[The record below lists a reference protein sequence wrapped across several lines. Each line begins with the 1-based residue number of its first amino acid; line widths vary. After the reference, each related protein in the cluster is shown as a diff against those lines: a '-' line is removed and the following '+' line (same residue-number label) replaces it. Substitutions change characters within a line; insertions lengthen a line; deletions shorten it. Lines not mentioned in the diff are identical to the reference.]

1 MATITLYK
9 DKINGVGSLLD
20 DIIKSSNNLNA
31 QLGTLKSTLQG
42 VDSSTCNLQDTVDS
56 ISSSSKSESDK
67 VEDLKRLNNK
77 LTAFIEMTACRDS
90 SAESEINKAKEDF
103 YTKYSYLKPECEK
116 SRMEKIAD
124 GMKKACE
131 WCKEHWKLIATI
143 VIVAVSIVVLLIPG
157 VGPIIAG
164 ACWGAILGAC
174 IGGVSGGLDSMA
186 RGGSFLDGFEEGA
199 FSGAITGAITGAA
212 FAGLGQLGAAL
223 GKGIKCAST
232 LGKFVKGTASV
243 TKVVSTAMGGFDTV
257 ALLDKAFGTGDIASL
272 NAKLHESK
280 AYNYFQVGVSAV
292 AVLTNGMTSTMSC
305 FVAGTLIMTAVGL
318 VAIENIKVGDVVVSA
333 DPETVEVQNKPVVD
347 VFTREVDRLVHLTI
361 NNEEIITTFDH
372 PFYVK
377 GKGFINATNLW
388 IGAELVNKDGHTIVV
403 ENIFKEYL
411 EDQTV
416 KVYNFKVDDYHTYFV
431 GRDYIWVHNADC
443 SQIIKQ
449 VESGEVELENSQQKG
464 NYGEMKMDQELHN
477 NGYER
482 ISTDS
487 VDSLNSP
494 GHQGIDGVYYKE
506 DGNPQYIIGEAK
518 YGSSRLGNTKADGKQ
533 MSNNWINNRLD
544 NALGDNTALS
554 QAIKDEM
561 ILNPDNVGTNLYH
574 ISPDGAVDVTPLNNG
589 VKIH

>member
-232 LGKFVKGTASV
+232 LGKFVKGTAAV

>member
-20 DIIKSSNNLNA
+20 DIIKSSNNLSA

-77 LTAFIEMTACRDS
+77 LTAFIEMTAHRDS

-232 LGKFVKGTASV
+232 LGKFVRGTAAV

-280 AYNYFQVGVSAV
+280 AYNIFQTGVTATAV
-292 AVLTNGMTSTMSC
+292 FTGGMTTTMKC
-305 FVAGTLIMTAVGL
+305 FVAGTLVLTASGL
-318 VAIENIKVGDVVVSA
+318 IAIEQIKAGDLVYAADADTLEVSL
-333 DPETVEVQNKPVVD
+333 KPVLETYV
-347 VFTREVDRLVHLTI
+347 RETSELVHITV
-361 NNEEIITTFDH
+361 NGEEIVSTHDH
-372 PFYVK
+372 PYYVNK
-377 GKGFINATNLW
+377 KGFINAEALW
-388 IGAELVNKDGHTIVV
+388 IGAELVDDNGNTLYV
-403 ENIFKEYL
+403 EQIFRKKLDDEL
-411 EDQTV
+411 K
-416 KVYNFKVDDYHTYFV
+416 KVYNFKVGDYHTYLV
-431 GRDYIWVHNADC
+431 GKNRILVHNAEYSPTEPRYGERRISDEEYDELRKQTPSRQARQKVNENNVIGADDPAIPGKKIDGPLEADHIVSMDKITKMENFDKLTTENKLKVLNYEDNFTGLSRSANASKGAKSYSEWTTYKKDNIPI
-443 SQIIKQ
+443 SQEYRTRMMAK
-449 VESGEVELENSQQKG
+449 EAELEPI
-464 NYGEMKMDQELHN
+464 L
-477 NGYER
+477 
-482 ISTDS
+482 
-487 VDSLNSP
+487 
-494 GHQGIDGVYYKE
+494 QGMIDGLV
-506 DGNPQYIIGEAK
+506 
-518 YGSSRLGNTKADGKQ
+518 GK
-533 MSNNWINNRLD
+533 
-544 NALGDNTALS
+544 
-554 QAIKDEM
+554 
-561 ILNPDNVGTNLYH
+561 
-574 ISPDGAVDVTPLNNG
+574 
-589 VKIH
+589 